1 MTPRPAQQGAAILIA
16 ACFAFAST
24 ASAAPSTATATAP
37 TPASPPPAPADAKQP
52 QTPGEPAPADP
63 LATPADGGAS
73 PEPAPTA
80 KKPSEPQPLSEADTI
95 VARAGL
101 DIDTAEA
108 GPSGPI
114 IVSRMEE
121 LGNYELR
128 RAEILPSR
136 LGTDPVIRIRVSLQP
151 GASDVFLIRSDV
163 AVRGESVEGS
173 VHDVS
178 CSLCTESE
186 VVERARGEIVRLAP
200 FVRSL
205 FKRPDEPKPPEPK
218 PEAPKPGPAPLANM
232 GKAGIGLL
240 AGGTLATAA
249 GLGLSLAKEPADADM
264 PLNKITIHPAG
275 YAILAVGIAALVT
288 GTVLLVLDRRKARR
302 NVQLAPTAGA
312 GSTGL
317 VLLGRF

>member
-1 MTPRPAQQGAAILIA
+1 MTPAARPAHQQGAAILIA
-16 ACFAFAST
+16 AFFAFAST
-24 ASAAPSTATATAP
+24 ASAAPA
-37 TPASPPPAPADAKQP
+37 TPAGPPPAPADAKQP
-52 QTPGEPAPADP
+52 QTPGDPAPADP
-63 LATPADGGAS
+63 LATPSDPNSAS
-73 PEPAPTA
+73 DTPAPAA
-80 KKPSEPQPLSEADTI
+80 KKTSEPVLSEADTL

-163 AVRGESVEGS
+163 AVRGESIEGS

-205 FKRPDEPKPPEPK
+205 FKKPDEPKPPDPK
-218 PEAPKPGPAPLANM
+218 PEAPKPGPAPLTNM

-249 GLGLSLAKEPADADM
+249 GLGLSLAKEPADANM

-275 YAILAVGIAALVT
+275 YGILGVGVAALIT

>member
-1 MTPRPAQQGAAILIA
+1 MTPRPTQQGAAILVA
-16 ACFAFAST
+16 AFFAFAST
-24 ASAAPSTATATAP
+24 ASAAPATS

-63 LATPADGGAS
+63 LATPSDDGAPS
-73 PEPAPTA
+73 DTPPAPATT
-80 KKPSEPQPLSEADTI
+80 KKPSEPQLSEADTL

-121 LGNYELR
+121 LGNLELR

-163 AVRGESVEGS
+163 AIRGEAVEGS

-186 VVERARGEIVRLAP
+186 VVERARGEIVRLVP

-205 FKRPDEPKPPEPK
+205 FKKPDEPKPPDPK
-218 PEAPKPGPAPLANM
+218 PEGPKPGPAPLANM

-249 GLGLSLAKEPADADM
+249 GLGLSLAEEPADANM

-275 YAILAVGIAALVT
+275 YAILAVGVAALVT
-288 GTVLLVLDRRKARR
+288 GTVLLVLDRRKAKR
-302 NVQLAPTAGA
+302 NLQIAPTAGA